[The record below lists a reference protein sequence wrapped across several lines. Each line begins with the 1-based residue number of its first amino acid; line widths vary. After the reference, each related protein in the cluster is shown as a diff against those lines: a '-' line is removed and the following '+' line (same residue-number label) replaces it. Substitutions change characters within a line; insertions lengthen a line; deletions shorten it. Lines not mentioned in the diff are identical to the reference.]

1 MTDPTPLS
9 SLSSALADV
18 VARTAPS
25 VVAVRSHRAR
35 ATGFVWKPGL
45 IVTADEAL
53 ADEGEVEI
61 GLPDGSTTAATIAGR
76 DHTTDIA
83 LLRADTALAPVKLAT
98 TVPPLGALSV
108 VIATNRDTPSAA
120 LGMVSLS
127 GKSWRSLRGGDI
139 DARIELDVRLRS
151 SQQGGLALDA
161 SGEAF
166 GMAVL
171 GPRRVLVIPTATIE
185 RVAAQLEA
193 RGRIAR
199 GYLGLGLQPV
209 RLDDGVGAMVMNVDK
224 AGPSAAAGIRQ
235 GDVIVAVNDQKLSG
249 VRALS
254 RTLGPASVGAVV
266 DVAAR
271 RGGEPVS
278 FKVTVGREA
287 RGVSED
293 IAPEIVL
300 SLEIDDPALADRLAA
315 LLGNIAGVRLA
326 GPGEKATATIVTRDP
341 RIMPDDIA
349 LTQRE
354 LDVLALMAE
363 GGSNKMIARQ
373 LNISVHTVKFHVG
386 SLLDKLDATGRT
398 DAVAHAA
405 RRGVIE
411 L

>member
-1 MTDPTPLS
+1 MTSSTPLS

-18 VARTAPS
+18 VARTTPS
-25 VVAVRSHRAR
+25 VVSVHSHRSR

-53 ADEGEVEI
+53 ADEGEVQI
-61 GLPDGSTTAATIAGR
+61 GLPDGSRAAATIAGR

-83 LLRADTALAPVKLAT
+83 LLRTDAGIAPVKLAA
-98 TVPPLGALSV
+98 TVPSLGSLSV
-108 VIATNRDTPSAA
+108 VIATDRDAPSAA
-120 LGMVSLS
+120 LGMVSAS
-127 GKSWRSLRGGDI
+127 GTSWRSLRGGDI
-139 DARIELDVRLRS
+139 DARIELDVRLRF

-161 SGEAF
+161 SGDTF

-249 VRALS
+249 VHALS
-254 RTLGPASVGAVV
+254 RTLGPASVGTVV
-266 DVAAR
+266 DVALR

-278 FKVTVGREA
+278 FKVTVGERPEA
-287 RGVSED
+287 
-293 IAPEIVL
+293 
-300 SLEIDDPALADRLAA
+300 
-315 LLGNIAGVRLA
+315 
-326 GPGEKATATIVTRDP
+326 
-341 RIMPDDIA
+341 
-349 LTQRE
+349 
-354 LDVLALMAE
+354 
-363 GGSNKMIARQ
+363 
-373 LNISVHTVKFHVG
+373 
-386 SLLDKLDATGRT
+386 
-398 DAVAHAA
+398 
-405 RRGVIE
+405 
-411 L
+411 

>member
-25 VVAVRSHRAR
+25 VVSVHSHRSR

-53 ADEGEVEI
+53 ADEGEVKI
-61 GLPDGSTTAATIAGR
+61 GLSDGSTVAATIAGR

-83 LLRADTALAPVKLAT
+83 LLRADTGVGPVKLAT
-98 TVPPLGALSV
+98 TVPSLGALSIV
-108 VIATNRDTPSAA
+108 VASNRDAPSAA
-120 LGMVSLS
+120 LGMVSVS
-127 GKSWRSLRGGDI
+127 GKGWRSLRGGDI
-139 DARIELDVRLRS
+139 DARIELDVRLRP
-151 SQQGGLALDA
+151 SQEGGLALDA

-185 RVAAQLEA
+185 RVAPQLEA

-209 RLDDGVGAMVMNVDK
+209 RLDDGVGAMVMSVDK

-254 RTLGPASVGAVV
+254 RSLGPASVGTVV
-266 DVAAR
+266 DVAVR

-278 FKVTVGREA
+278 FKVTIGERPEA
-287 RGVSED
+287 
-293 IAPEIVL
+293 
-300 SLEIDDPALADRLAA
+300 
-315 LLGNIAGVRLA
+315 
-326 GPGEKATATIVTRDP
+326 
-341 RIMPDDIA
+341 
-349 LTQRE
+349 
-354 LDVLALMAE
+354 
-363 GGSNKMIARQ
+363 
-373 LNISVHTVKFHVG
+373 
-386 SLLDKLDATGRT
+386 
-398 DAVAHAA
+398 
-405 RRGVIE
+405 
-411 L
+411 